1 MTQHSLFAKKQI
13 DVNQFKNSTLER
25 HLTAFGL
32 TAMGVGAV
40 VGAGIFITPGIIAAK
55 YAGPGAMLSYLL
67 AAVVC
72 AMAAPFVIQNSLLQ
86 FPWPVVPTHT
96 STPSSVN

>member
-55 YAGPGAMLSYLL
+55 
-67 AAVVC
+67 
-72 AMAAPFVIQNSLLQ
+72 
-86 FPWPVVPTHT
+86 
-96 STPSSVN
+96 